1 MFFTRKATIQ
11 DIPEI
16 ENLME
21 LSIANVL
28 GGLLDTDQLEAAYES
43 MGLDT
48 QLIHDLSYFLVF
60 EGNKLIGSGGYS
72 IRETLFGGNHTPN
85 RSNNLLNP
93 GEDAAKIRAMYTHPD
108 WTRRG
113 VGSLVLNLAEESLRS
128 LGFNQFELMA
138 TVSGILL
145 YEKKGYDVDEE
156 IEYISKLGNNVPM
169 FKMKK
174 RINA

>member
-1 MFFTRKATIQ
+1 
-11 DIPEI
+11 
-16 ENLME
+16 
-21 LSIANVL
+21 
-28 GGLLDTDQLEAAYES
+28 
-43 MGLDT
+43 
-48 QLIHDLSYFLVF
+48 
-60 EGNKLIGSGGYS
+60 
-72 IRETLFGGNHTPN
+72 
-85 RSNNLLNP
+85 
-93 GEDAAKIRAMYTHPD
+93 MYTHPD

-113 VGSLVLNLAEESLRS
+113 VGTLVLNLAEESLRS